1 MLDLCQNY
9 NKTASALTPANE
21 TRLTTAGKKK
31 TDGPVSKYQ
40 TQEAWKSSQYGQM
53 IGTCTEGL

>member
-21 TRLTTAGKKK
+21 TRLTTAGKKRLMVLSLNIK
-31 TDGPVSKYQ
+31 HKKLGKVASM
-40 TQEAWKSSQYGQM
+40 AR
-53 IGTCTEGL
+53 